1 MADIYDQLL
10 DQSGDANER
19 PVPRLQTPRADDSVT
34 AAQPDV
40 YDTILDGY
48 QKAQNQRLQAS
59 LDQALSVV
67 PERAASVQTYAK
79 DLGIP
84 EEVVERNYEAVVRQ
98 AKVRELQSLL
108 ADSPILARQFADPQF
123 AKLAHDDYETLS
135 LLERLP
141 RQFAGGA
148 VEMAGR
154 TLSGT
159 GHALNILQRNIL
171 SGIAGL
177 VLPEPMAGGSP
188 TQESIVGTLAGDGA
202 VEVGGWIKDYA
213 QDDIMIPQRQQTFT
227 DQVAAGLGQV
237 GAQILLYV
245 LTGGVAAG
253 TTMFTQG
260 VDIMADLTEKDDAS
274 QGAKDAAMVGGGLVT
289 GLTERWALE
298 RILGPLSVPVKN
310 QVAAALTRIGVAG
323 FSEGAQELTESVL
336 HDVIRKSLTNRDA
349 EVDIPGAYEEGQVG
363 FAVGAIVRG
372 IVESALR
379 VRVRHQRLEQQAEEA
394 EQNTAVIE
402 QIHRAAAASKMLEHS
417 PDSFE
422 QFIEAA
428 TQDGPVQDV
437 YIDAG
442 MLMQSGIAQE
452 LAQVSP
458 SVAAQVE
465 EAAALGGTVKVPI
478 AEYAARIAP
487 TEHAAALLDH
497 IKTDP
502 DGFSR
507 AEAQTYMQ
515 TQAEQLEAE
524 VEQRIAQMDS
534 NNEFRESQQR
544 VKDLVHSELNAL
556 NRFTES
562 KNELD
567 ATLIA
572 ARTAVR
578 AAQLGITPEQLFE
591 RQRLQFVAD
600 PITGDTFDQQGN
612 LQTDT
617 PAFRE
622 WFGDSKVVD
631 DSGAPL
637 VVYHGSPYSDITEFR
652 GGQTAYGIFFS
663 DSLQSAAYYNPKAD
677 LRSPSENDVY
687 AVYLKADNPA
697 DLRNARVLKSILSEA
712 GRLDEADEIAE
723 YIERGELYNYDGR
736 GRIQDEIVRTA
747 EYMGHDAVILPD
759 TTSGELA
766 NSYIVFRPEQIKSA
780 TGNRGT
786 FDANDPNILHQS
798 QNEPRNLF
806 VAHNLSAE
814 NILAAHDLGG
824 LASPSIAIGRSDIG
838 FDRFGEVTLLA
849 DPSLLED
856 RTIRTFDADIYSPRQ
871 PRAHYDIDTKAYYA
885 FEQSLDPDDL
895 GLSKPDINEV
905 SGTDGAEALL
915 RSDAV
920 RLKFLQERGQAPRL
934 YNAKVDPAVRRA
946 AKLEGGRYQL
956 IQDPKFIKIATDFY
970 RGKVDHAKEL
980 DGARGERYE
989 GLFFNADGTVKENS
1003 LRNFADTVLRHK
1015 ESGGK
1020 DVDRYRND
1028 LRDKFNQKK
1037 RADEY
1042 SQWVTDQFNQ
1052 MVKGKTLFKGFTKAG
1067 NRRYIP
1073 YTLDNVVREMS
1084 QQLQAAEGTFYG
1096 AGTVRSAYANEMRTL
1111 RQIQQ
1116 RRGQIISEAEFETV
1130 RKEADQ
1136 VFIDA
1141 LDKLKPFYKFDADS
1155 WNYMEDAGAAIAE
1168 GPKGLREAFD
1178 VTPEVRQIVADLTEY
1193 LQALPTTYFEAK
1205 ARRAVRFDEFDTAV
1219 VPKGMRRDALK
1230 VLRDAGLKIKTYDPN
1245 VEGSRSQVVAAQER
1259 LLFQNQRAPR
1269 GAYSPDTNTIALL
1282 KNADLSTFLH
1292 EAGHYFFESDI
1303 ALASDI
1309 VQASRAFGPET
1320 MTEGERQI
1328 VNDVSTLLR
1337 WHGITGDINEQL
1349 ATWHNLPFEEK
1360 RAYHERTA
1368 ESFERYLFEGKAPS
1382 IELQSYFQQFRAWLL
1397 NVYRSLKDFLER
1409 NPSAGELSD
1418 EVRSVF
1424 DRMLA
1429 TNEEIELAEMGRSMM
1444 PLFRTQ
1450 ADAEN
1455 AGMTPEE
1462 FAAYQAQDLQASND
1476 AIQDLQAK
1484 GLRDLQWMRNAHNR
1498 EVKKLQRQANALR
1511 REARIEARREVM
1523 SQPVYRAW
1531 TFLTR
1536 KLGPEDQLTPAPT
1549 RSDPDVVDPSQDS
1562 LLVAIAKLGGIRK
1575 ADVVAEWGVDP
1586 SERPASG
1593 IFGKPVL
1600 RVTEGHSIDDMR
1612 QMLVEYGYLDG
1623 NYTDPSWNPNEF
1635 EAKFDAELRGD
1646 LQYSNAVSAEA
1657 LMGDGPLAGEGND
1670 IAALTGGRLDL
1681 PSLREMGFSE
1691 DQINVLK
1698 TRRMTAS
1705 EGLHPDLVAELPGIE
1720 MSSGDQLVRELLEA
1734 EPPHDAIEAL
1744 TDVRMLEQHGE
1755 LATPDAIERE
1765 ADRAIHNEARARMV
1779 ATEANALARV
1789 TGQRRILT
1797 SAAKQFAQA
1806 MVARVKVRD
1815 VKPSVYSNAAARAG
1829 KAAERASRAG
1839 DIVQA
1844 GADKRT
1850 QLVNVYAARAAH
1862 EARAEVDRGVRF
1874 LTKFNNEGP
1883 RKGLDVEY
1891 LDQID
1896 TLLERFD
1903 LRRGQSLRA
1912 IDRRKALAQWVADQE
1927 IAGLEPDIPEYLIH
1941 EANRTHY
1948 KDLTVEQF
1956 RGLVES
1962 VRQIEHLGRLKK
1974 KLLTAKDKR
1983 DLDAIVE
1990 EITNRIIES
1999 SDGREVDNERR
2010 ATLGSQASHFARWA
2024 MATHRKAS
2032 SVVREMDGFEEGG
2045 PMWEYFIRTMNEA
2058 GDKEADMR
2066 AKAAKRL
2073 HEISQPILK
2082 GEALG
2087 GKGRFFPTLNRS
2099 FNRGERLA
2107 LALNWGN
2114 DGNKQRMLG
2123 GRNWTAAQ
2131 VQPVLESLSASD
2143 WAFVQNVWDFFE
2155 SYRPEIAAK
2164 ERRVYGKEPDWIEPV
2179 PFEIRTADGE
2189 TVQLRGGYYPIKYD
2203 PHQSGRAAE
2212 FAEAEDAKA
2221 MMRAAHTAATT
2232 RRSFTKTRAEE
2243 VHGRPVLL
2251 TFDGI
2256 WQGANELI
2264 HDLSWHEWAI
2274 DANRLMK
2281 RLDDPIRTHY
2291 GAHYV
2296 DVLRNTIKD
2305 SVRGDISATDAME
2318 KALNHVRIGSTVVGL
2333 GWNLTTAMLQ
2343 PLGISQSFVRVGG
2356 KWIMKGLAQYYGSPL
2371 HMAEK
2376 AREIRAM
2383 SPMMENRA
2391 LTMNREINDVRNR
2404 LESRSDLKLKME
2416 ATYFLLIQKL
2426 QAGVDYPTWLGAYE
2440 KAMADPKNDEAR
2452 AIALA
2457 DQAVI
2462 DSQSGGQIKDMAQVQ
2477 RGSPAWKLFTN
2488 FYSYFNVVMNLTT
2501 EQTKKR
2507 MRDKEYL
2514 ALAGDYLL
2522 IMVLPAV
2529 LSGILRQAL
2538 KGQDDEDEY
2547 IEEILGELIGYPLGM
2562 FVGAREL
2569 TAGVSK
2575 VFGIDTQFSYQ
2586 GPAGLRFFA
2595 EMDKLGQQIGQ
2606 GELDKALFK
2615 SLNSVGGL
2623 LFHYPAGQVNRLI
2636 DGTIYML
2643 EGKTR
2648 NPSVLLGG
2656 IPY

>member
-10 DQSGDANER
+10 DQSNDTSGR
-19 PVPRLQTPRADDSVT
+19 PLPRLQTPRANDPVT
-34 AAQPDV
+34 VADPDV
-40 YDTILDGY
+40 YDNLLDGY
-48 QKAQNQRLQAS
+48 QKVQNQRLQSS
-59 LDQALSVV
+59 LNQALTVV
-67 PERAASVQTYAK
+67 PEQAATVQAHAK
-79 DLGIP
+79 NLGIP
-84 EEVVERNYEAVVRQ
+84 EDVVERNLEAIDRQ
-98 AKVRELQSLL
+98 VKIRELQSLL
-108 ADSPILARQFADPQF
+108 ADSPILARQMADPQF
-123 AKLAHDDYETLS
+123 AKLAHDDYKALS

-141 RQFAGGA
+141 RQFYGGA

-159 GHALNILQRNIL
+159 GHTLNILQRNIL
-171 SGIAGL
+171 TGL
-177 VLPEPMAGGSP
+177 ARMVLPEPMAGGSP
-188 TQESIVGTLAGDGA
+188 TQESIVGSLAGSGA
-202 VEVGGWIKDYA
+202 IEAGSWIKEFA
-213 QDDIMIPQRQQTFT
+213 QNGIMIPQHKQTFT

-260 VDIMADLTEKDDAS
+260 VDIMADLTEKDSAS

-289 GLTERWALE
+289 GLTERWALD
-298 RILGPLSVPVKN
+298 RILGPLAVPVKN
-310 QVAAALTRIGVAG
+310 QVGAALTRIGIAG
-323 FSEGAQELTESVL
+323 FSEGAQELSESVL
-336 HDVIRKSLTNRDA
+336 HDVIRKSLTNREA
-349 EVDIPGAYEEGQVG
+349 EIDIPGAYEEGQVG

-394 EQNTAVIE
+394 EQNTAVID
-402 QIHRAAAASKMLEHS
+402 QINKIAATSKLLEVS

-428 TQDGPVQDV
+428 AEDGPVQDV

-465 EAAALGGTVKVPI
+465 EAATLGGTVKVPI

-487 TEHAAALLDH
+487 TEYAATLLDH

-534 NNEFRESQQR
+534 DNEFRESQQR

-556 NRFTES
+556 NRFTEG

-591 RQRLQFVAD
+591 RQRLRFAAEN
-600 PITGDTFDQQGN
+600 ITGDTLDQQGN

-617 PAFRE
+617 PVFRE
-622 WFGDSKVVD
+622 WFDDSRVVD
-631 DSGAPL
+631 ESGAPL
-637 VVYHGSPYSDITEFR
+637 VVYHGTVADFDAFDNSKTGANDRGLWGRGHYFSASIENANSYAMRQGDGARIIPAYVSIENPLVLTTGSDLVTRLPDGRDYKDLVGPNLDGTKIKDIALS
-652 GGQTAYGIFFS
+652 GGHDGVIQIRPNGLIGDLVA
-663 DSLQSAAYYNPKAD
+663 YNPK
-677 LRSPSENDVY
+677 
-687 AVYLKADNPA
+687 
-697 DLRNARVLKSILSEA
+697 
-712 GRLDEADEIAE
+712 
-723 YIERGELYNYDGR
+723 
-736 GRIQDEIVRTA
+736 
-747 EYMGHDAVILPD
+747 
-759 TTSGELA
+759 
-766 NSYIVFRPEQIKSA
+766 QIKSA
-780 TGNRGT
+780 IGNRGT
-786 FDANDPNILHQS
+786 FDSNDPNILH
-798 QNEPRNLF
+798 
-806 VAHNLSAE
+806 
-814 NILAAHDLGG
+814 
-824 LASPSIAIGRSDIG
+824 
-838 FDRFGEVTLLA
+838 
-849 DPSLLED
+849 
-856 RTIRTFDADIYSPRQ
+856 
-871 PRAHYDIDTKAYYA
+871 
-885 FEQSLDPDDL
+885 
-895 GLSKPDINEV
+895 
-905 SGTDGAEALL
+905 
-915 RSDAV
+915 
-920 RLKFLQERGQAPRL
+920 
-934 YNAKVDPAVRRA
+934 
-946 AKLEGGRYQL
+946 
-956 IQDPKFIKIATDFY
+956 
-970 RGKVDHAKEL
+970 
-980 DGARGERYE
+980 
-989 GLFFNADGTVKENS
+989 
-1003 LRNFADTVLRHK
+1003 
-1015 ESGGK
+1015 
-1020 DVDRYRND
+1020 
-1028 LRDKFNQKK
+1028 
-1037 RADEY
+1037 
-1042 SQWVTDQFNQ
+1042 
-1052 MVKGKTLFKGFTKAG
+1052 
-1067 NRRYIP
+1067 
-1073 YTLDNVVREMS
+1073 
-1084 QQLQAAEGTFYG
+1084 
-1096 AGTVRSAYANEMRTL
+1096 
-1111 RQIQQ
+1111 
-1116 RRGQIISEAEFETV
+1116 
-1130 RKEADQ
+1130 
-1136 VFIDA
+1136 
-1141 LDKLKPFYKFDADS
+1141 
-1155 WNYMEDAGAAIAE
+1155 
-1168 GPKGLREAFD
+1168 
-1178 VTPEVRQIVADLTEY
+1178 
-1193 LQALPTTYFEAK
+1193 
-1205 ARRAVRFDEFDTAV
+1205 
-1219 VPKGMRRDALK
+1219 
-1230 VLRDAGLKIKTYDPN
+1230 
-1245 VEGSRSQVVAAQER
+1245 
-1259 LLFQNQRAPR
+1259 QNQRAPR

-1303 ALASDI
+1303 TLASEI
-1309 VQASRAFGPET
+1309 VQENRMFGESSMRT
-1320 MTEGERQI
+1320 GEQQI
-1328 VNDVSTLLR
+1328 LDDVSTLLR
-1337 WHGITGDINEQL
+1337 WHGIAGDINEQL
-1349 ATWHNLPFEEK
+1349 ATWHNLDFEEK

-1382 IELQSYFQQFRAWLL
+1382 IELQSYFQQFRAWLM
-1397 NVYRSLKDFLER
+1397 NVYRSLKDFLDR
-1409 NPSAGELSD
+1409 NPSAGELSV

-1429 TNEEIELAEMGRSMM
+1429 TNEEIELAETGRSMM

-1455 AGMTPEE
+1455 AGLTPEE
-1462 FAAYQAQDLQASND
+1462 FAAYQAQDPQASND

-1498 EVKKLQRQANALR
+1498 EVKKLQRQSNALR

-1523 SQPVYRAW
+1523 NQPVYRAW

-1536 KLGPEDQLTPAPT
+1536 KLGSEDRLTPMRT
-1549 RSDPDVVDPSQDS
+1549 GSDPNTVDPTQDS

-1600 RVTEGHSIDDMR
+1600 RVTDGLGIDDMR

-1623 NYTDPSWNPNEF
+1623 NYTDPAWDPNEF

-1646 LQYSNAVSAEA
+1646 IQYSNQVSAEA
-1657 LMGDGPLAGEGND
+1657 LMGEEPLAGEGND
-1670 IAALTGGRLDL
+1670 IASLTGGRLDL
-1681 PSLREMGFSE
+1681 PSLREMGFTE

-1698 TRRMTAS
+1698 ARRMTAS
-1705 EGLHPDLVAELPGIE
+1705 QGLHPDLVAELPGIE
-1720 MSSGDQLVRELLEA
+1720 MTSGDQLVREILEA
-1734 EPPHDAIEAL
+1734 EPPRDAIEVM
-1744 TDVRMLEQHGE
+1744 TDMRMLEQHGE
-1755 LATPDAIERE
+1755 LASPENIKRE

-1779 ATEANALARV
+1779 ATEANALARA
-1789 TGQRRILT
+1789 TGQSRILT
-1797 SAAKQFAQA
+1797 SAAKQFAQT

-1815 VKPSVYSNAAARAG
+1815 VRPSVYSNAAARAG
-1829 KAAERASRAG
+1829 RAAERASREG
-1839 DIVQA
+1839 NIVQA

-1850 QLVNVYAARAAH
+1850 QLVNTYAARAAH
-1862 EARAEVDRGVRF
+1862 DARTEVDRGVRY
-1874 LTKFNNEGP
+1874 LNRFNTEGS

-1912 IDRRKALAQWVADQE
+1912 IDRRKALAQWVEDQE
-1927 IAGLEPDIPEYLIH
+1927 LAGLEPDIPDYLIH

-1948 KDLTVEQF
+1948 KELSVEQF

-1974 KLLTAKDKR
+1974 KLLTAKDQR

-1999 SDGREVDNERR
+1999 SNGREVDNERR
-2010 ATLGSQASHFARWA
+2010 ATFGSQAGHFARWM

-2032 SVVREMDGFEEGG
+2032 SVVREMDGFHDGG
-2045 PMWEYFIRTMNEA
+2045 PLWEYFIRTMNEA

-2073 HEISQPILK
+2073 HDIAQPILK
-2082 GEALG
+2082 GGEELG

-2131 VQPVLESLSASD
+2131 VQPVLESLSSSD

-2164 ERRVYGKEPDWIEPV
+2164 ERRVYGKEPDWIEPI
-2179 PFEIRTADGE
+2179 PFDIRTSDGE
-2189 TVQLRGGYYPIKYD
+2189 VVQLRGGYYPIKYD
-2203 PHQSGRAAE
+2203 PQQSGRAAE

-2232 RRSFTKTRAEE
+2232 RRSYTKTRAEE

-2291 GAHYV
+2291 GAEYV
-2296 DVLRNTIKD
+2296 DVLRTTIKD
-2305 SVRGDISATDAME
+2305 SVRGDIAATNMLE
-2318 KALNHVRIGSTVVGL
+2318 KSLNHVRIGSTVVGL

-2343 PLGISQSFVRVGG
+2343 PLGISNSIVRTGG
-2356 KWIMKGLAQYYGSPL
+2356 KWIMKGLSQFYGSPL
-2371 HMAEK
+2371 HMAAK
-2376 AREIRAM
+2376 AREVRAM
-2383 SPMMENRA
+2383 SPLMENRA

-2404 LESRSDLKLKME
+2404 LESRSDLKLKLE
-2416 ATYFLLIQKL
+2416 ATFFILIQKM

-2462 DSQSGGQIKDMAQVQ
+2462 DSQSGGQIKDLAQVQ
-2477 RGSPAWKLFTN
+2477 RGHPAMKLFTN

-2501 EQTKKR
+2501 EQTKMR
-2507 MRDKEYL
+2507 MQRKEYA

-2522 IMVLPAV
+2522 LMVVPAV

-2547 IEEILGELIGYPLGM
+2547 VEEIISELIGYPLGM
-2562 FVGAREL
+2562 FVGLRDL
-2569 TAGVSK
+2569 TSAATK
-2575 VFGIDTQFSYQ
+2575 VFGVDTQFSYR

-2595 EMDKLGQQIGQ
+2595 EMDKLGQQVGQ